1 MFEDIFKRKKLNVT
15 KLLAYG
21 FEQADEKYT
30 YKTSIMDDSFSL
42 HITIDK
48 KGIVDTSLTDV
59 GSDEEYTLYKTNALG
74 AFVGEVRLKIEEV
87 LLDISDKCYS
97 PEIFKAKQ
105 SKMLIEYV
113 RETYGDELEFLWSK
127 LPDNAIWR
135 RKDNNKWYGA
145 LLTIQRCKLGID
157 SQEIV
162 EVVDLRAEPEEL
174 EKLVDEKLYFPGWHM
189 NKKHW
194 YTIILD
200 GSVPNDELFRR
211 IDISYALD
219 DKKS

>member
-1 MFEDIFKRKKLNVT
+1 MFEEIFKRKKLNIT
-15 KLLAYG
+15 KLTAYG
-21 FEQADEKYT
+21 FEHADGTYT
-30 YKTSIMDDSFSL
+30 YKTNIMDDSFSL
-42 HITIDK
+42 YITIDK
-48 KGIVDTSLTDV
+48 NGMVDTSLTDV
-59 GSDEEYTLYKTNALG
+59 ENGEEYTLYKTNALG

-113 RETYGDELEFLWSK
+113 RETYGDELEFLWPSS
-127 LPDNAIWR
+127 PDNAIWR
-135 RKDNNKWYGA
+135 RKDNKKWYGV
-145 LLTIQRCKLGID
+145 LLTIPRCKLGID
-157 SQEIV
+157 SLEVV
-162 EVVDLRAEPEEL
+162 EVVDLRAEPKELEEL
-174 EKLVDEKLYFPGWHM
+174 VDRELYFPGWHM

-200 GSVPNDELFRR
+200 GSVPNDELLRR
-211 IDISYALD
+211 IDQSYALD